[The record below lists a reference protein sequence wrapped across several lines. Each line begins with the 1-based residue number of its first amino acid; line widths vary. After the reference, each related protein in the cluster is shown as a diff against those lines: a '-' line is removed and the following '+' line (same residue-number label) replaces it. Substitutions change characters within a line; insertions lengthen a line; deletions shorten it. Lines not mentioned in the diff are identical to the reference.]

1 MKEEK
6 TPTAEESFRA
16 AFERLKKGCNVI
28 LEGKVPVTQ
37 NNVAREAGRDPSALK
52 KNRYPLLVLEIQ
64 AFVKAQED
72 KARVRSSSKDN
83 RTRSDKEKIQALRKQ
98 NGVLE
103 SMLHFLREENN
114 ALMEELDKLKT
125 GIPLKIDR

>member
-16 AFERLKKGCNVI
+16 AFERLKKGCNVV
-28 LEGKVPVTQ
+28 LEGKVQVTQ

-72 KARVRSSSKDN
+72 KARTRSSSRDN
-83 RTRSDKEKIQALRKQ
+83 RTRSDKEKIKALRKQ
-98 NGVLE
+98 NGALE

-114 ALMEELDKLKT
+114 ALIEELETLKARVVLQ
-125 GIPLKIDR
+125 IER